1 MDRSRRRRQ
10 FNRELDD
17 EKNYRDRF
25 RFPLN
30 LDDENNENERTD
42 REDKKNVEED
52 EDTSFIRRE
61 QRKTLFEETK
71 KTEKKNSSFRI
82 NKAREIPSAVHG
94 TKKHSVSK
102 EDEDS
107 GNVEKTKS
115 SPETSRVPSAI
126 HGTNKQHLSEEELS
140 YIEADKNEVQ
150 IENKGYI
157 SPIIESLKKERILRA
172 KREQKRIE
180 ERKHREERERARYD
194 DPYNLKGRQ
203 IEQQEQLENKTAI
216 AEDEEM
222 TAVSEEPKEKQPAET
237 SSPYN
242 VIMTPYDK
250 KKQKNRH
257 HNDEKRQGPKYT
269 MPSIHMLGSDLTDE
283 YEQADESLDGKVVA
297 AFEAI
302 GIPAEIYDYKSN
314 GIIGRYEISLD
325 RNFRLSNITRLKE
338 YLVPNLPFGNFR
350 IIAPI
355 IGTSNIGIE
364 FPLPE
369 PIHIPF
375 SKVFSSS
382 SLKLRKNDF
391 KFVVGKTVD
400 DKIFS
405 YELQKAGHMLVYGNN
420 EIDSANAIDNILIS
434 MMMNHNPNE
443 FRILIASD
451 KSHYNEYKGLPHLFQ
466 EPKSIMDPDVLS
478 GLFKELNDRHNQFRR
493 AHVRNLNSYNQ
504 RVSYESRKSV
514 IAVVIDDLSQLFESN
529 NPDAVRT
536 IVQVLKKG
544 KPLGIHLIMKH
555 TRPDV
560 SIRFEWLQMMQTR
573 ISFKDEKSN
582 IIEGSD
588 TLIDGNDMLIQIP
601 TSNKA
606 LRVNAAVL
614 PELSKQR
621 VFSHLKNIGG

>member
-17 EKNYRDRF
+17 ERIERERF
-25 RFPLN
+25 RFPLD
-30 LDDENNENERTD
+30 LDDEKNEA
-42 REDKKNVEED
+42 DKSYRDKTIVD
-52 EDTSFIRRE
+52 GDDSSSFIRRE

-71 KTEKKNSSFRI
+71 KSERKESSFRI
-82 NKAREIPSAVHG
+82 SKAREIPSAVHG
-94 TKKHSVSK
+94 SKKHIESDG
-102 EDEDS
+102 DEGS
-107 GNVEKTKS
+107 
-115 SPETSRVPSAI
+115 ETSRRQKPLPGAAPVPSAI
-126 HGTNKQHLSEEELS
+126 HGTNKKHLSEEELS

-150 IENKGYI
+150 ISKQGYT
-157 SPIIESLKKERILRA
+157 SPIVENLKKERVLRA
-172 KREQKRIE
+172 KKEQKRLE
-180 ERKHREERERARYD
+180 ERRRREARERARYD
-194 DPYNLKGRQ
+194 DPYNLKGKQ
-203 IEQQEQLENKTAI
+203 PECGSEQEVELIETGETSDVPEI
-216 AEDEEM
+216 
-222 TAVSEEPKEKQPAET
+222 PKETGISKP

-250 KKQKNRH
+250 KKQFKNSK
-257 HNDEKRQGPKYT
+257 NEVKRQGPKYT
-269 MPSIHMLGSDLTDE
+269 MPSIHMLGSD
-283 YEQADESLDGKVVA
+283 QSADYGEADTSLAGQIIE
-297 AFEAI
+297 AFDAV
-302 GIPAEIYDYKSN
+302 GIPAEVYDYKTN
-314 GIIGRYEISLD
+314 GIIGRYGISLD
-325 RNFRLSNITRLKE
+325 RTFRLSNIARLRE
-338 YLVPNLPFGNFR
+338 HLAPNLPFESFR

-364 FPLPE
+364 FPLEE

-405 YELQKAGHMLVYGNN
+405 YELQKAGHMLIYGKN
-420 EIDSANAIDNILIS
+420 EIDSSNIIDNVLIS
-434 MMMNHNPNE
+434 LMMNHNPNE
-443 FRILIASD
+443 LRVLIASD
-451 KSHYNEYKGLPHLFQ
+451 KTHYEDYKDLPHLFQ
-466 EPKSIMDPDVLS
+466 PQKSIMDPDVLS

-493 AHVRNLNSYNQ
+493 AHVRNLTSYNQ
-504 RVSYESRKSV
+504 RVNYESRKSV
-514 IAVVIDDLSQLFESN
+514 ITVVIDDLSQLFENN

-536 IVQVLKKG
+536 IVQILKKG

-560 SIRFEWLQMMQTR
+560 NIRFEWLQMMQTR

-582 IIEGSD
+582 IIEGSE
-588 TLIDGNDMLIQIP
+588 TLMDGNDMLVQIP

-606 LRVNAAVL
+606 LRVNGAVL
-614 PELSKQR
+614 PGDSKQR